1 MPGVLIVEAIAQ
13 AGGALLL
20 TEVEDRSDKVMVF
33 TGIERAKFR
42 RPVSPGDQL
51 RIEVEVK
58 GWRVDPAHD
67 RGENAWRRL
76 VAGKRVAE
84 ATVSCQLIDS
94 SRGRGDGCGWR
105 PAMARLRNEARA
117 PACSRTSSPSPDDA
131 ITQSMNVHP
140 TAIIDPRAKVP
151 ASCKVG
157 PYCVIGADVELGE
170 DCRSGVACGASKGR
184 RKSAPTTRF
193 FPFCAIGMAP
203 QDVTYKGEPTRLE
216 IGDHNEIRECVTISR
231 GTVKG
236 GGLTRVGSHTLIMAY
251 AHIGHDS
258 VIGDHCMLVN
268 GATLGGHVTVEEWAV
283 VGALC
288 PVHQFVRIG
297 AHAYIGGGTT
307 ITQDVLPF
315 SMTSA
320 ARNTHAYGMNKVGL
334 ERRGFSQERI
344 RKIHHAYKTLLAS
357 KMNTS
362 QALEKLKSEP
372 DRGEDVDMLIRF
384 HRSIG
389 ARSD

>member
-1 MPGVLIVEAIAQ
+1 MNVH
-13 AGGALLL
+13 L
-20 TEVEDRSDKVMVF
+20 T
-33 TGIERAKFR
+33 A
-42 RPVSPGDQL
+42 
-51 RIEVEVK
+51 
-58 GWRVDPAHD
+58 
-67 RGENAWRRL
+67 
-76 VAGKRVAE
+76 
-84 ATVSCQLIDS
+84 
-94 SRGRGDGCGWR
+94 
-105 PAMARLRNEARA
+105 
-117 PACSRTSSPSPDDA
+117 
-131 ITQSMNVHP
+131 VHP

-151 ASCKVG
+151 TSCQVG
-157 PYCVIGADVELGE
+157 PYSVIGADVELGE
-170 DCRSGVACGASKGR
+170 GCRLLSHVAIDGPAKIGAGN
-184 RKSAPTTRF
+184 TF

-203 QDVTYKGEPTRLE
+203 QDVSYRGEPTRLE
-216 IGDHNEIRECVTISR
+216 IGDHNEIREGVTISR

-236 GGLTRVGSHTLIMAY
+236 GGLTRVGSHILIMAY

-297 AHAYIGGGTT
+297 AHSYIGGGTT

-334 ERRGFSQERI
+334 ERRGFSSERI

-357 KMNTS
+357 KRNTS
-362 QALEKLKSEP
+362 QALEKLKSEV

-384 HRSIG
+384 IEKSERGVIK
-389 ARSD
+389 